1 MAVVCAGALAL
12 AAPVAAQA
20 RTKSVSMGPSPTAA
34 KAFQKFG
41 ADVNDFF
48 PTG

>member
-34 KAFQKFG
+34 KAFQKS
-41 ADVNDFF
+41 ARTSTTSS